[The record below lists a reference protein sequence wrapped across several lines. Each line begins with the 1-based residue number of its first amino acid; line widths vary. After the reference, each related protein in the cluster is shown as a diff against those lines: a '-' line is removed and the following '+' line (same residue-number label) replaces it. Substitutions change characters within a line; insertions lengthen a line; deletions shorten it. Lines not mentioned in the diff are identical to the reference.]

1 MQVSWIPPSH
11 PLKEILPPHVP
22 LFLLQLKIQ
31 LMRARSPMKMLFALS
46 LSAMRILTW
55 TISQASI
62 YVDWLENLPFKVC
75 ILTSRTPMA
84 ASQNRY
90 LSGHNYRWNATS
102 GNLNAHQI
110 VSHPFNQQFVSRS
123 VAWDLVRPVCTKSN
137 LLLIILWW
145 TKIHS
150 LTRIEHDTPKQ
161 WGLRLI
167 GLFSL
172 FFFFHCQC
180 DRQKWDTWWFIWRQQ
195 VIYWYV
201 HYSSDC
207 LSTSPR
213 PARETIVDIN
223 YQHPPVD
230 IYCQHQP
237 VNIYCQHQ
245 QGHNHKFST
254 KTFSSWW
261 FCVYG

>member
-123 VAWDLVRPVCTKSN
+123 VAWDLVRPACARLQALLHQEQLALNYPLVDENPLTDEDRAWYTKTMRASVDWFV
-137 LLLIILWW
+137 LFVL
-145 TKIHS
+145 
-150 LTRIEHDTPKQ
+150 
-161 WGLRLI
+161 
-167 GLFSL
+167 LFSL
-172 FFFFHCQC
+172 
-180 DRQKWDTWWFIWRQQ
+180 
-195 VIYWYV
+195 
-201 HYSSDC
+201 
-207 LSTSPR
+207 
-213 PARETIVDIN
+213 
-223 YQHPPVD
+223 PV
-230 IYCQHQP
+230 
-237 VNIYCQHQ
+237 
-245 QGHNHKFST
+245 
-254 KTFSSWW
+254 W
-261 FCVYG
+261 